1 MATGTYAPFIPQQY
15 FDNDGNV
22 LSGGSISTF
31 IAGTATPLATYSD
44 IGLTIQ
50 NANPIPLN
58 SAGKPT
64 SGAIFL
70 VPGRS
75 YKFVFKDS
83 SGATLLPTYDN
94 ISAIP
99 GSAAG
104 VDVTGTAGE
113 TLSAGQA
120 VYLSDGSAG
129 KQAGLWYRAD
139 SANTYSSTTP
149 EVGIVPNAIASLDS
163 GTIRKDGI
171 VTGMSSLTIGAVYYI
186 GTAGAIATT
195 APTNKRVIGQAD
207 TTASILVGVI
217 PNVQI
222 ITNQVAQGRL
232 TLTTGVPVSDAT
244 AATTVFY
251 APYAGNQI
259 ALYDGAAWQ
268 LVTFAQLSIAV
279 PATTSQM
286 YDVFVFSNAGVA
298 TLELLAWTNDTTRAT
313 ALVTQDGVLCKTGA
327 LTRRYVGSCRTTTV
341 SGQTEDSVTKR
352 YVWNY
357 NNRVR
362 RPLQRFET
370 TASWAY
376 TTATVRQANGA
387 AANQVDTITGVLET
401 IIDISLMVVAN
412 NSAAATLSAGI
423 GEDST
428 TTYAAGASANQGSTG
443 DMTLTARLTKYPASV
458 GRHFY
463 SWNEWSTAAGAT
475 TWVGARAAVGSTI
488 TAGLS
493 GWCEG

>member
-1 MATGTYAPFIPQQY
+1 
-15 FDNDGNV
+15 
-22 LSGGSISTF
+22 
-31 IAGTATPLATYSD
+31 
-44 IGLTIQ
+44 
-50 NANPIPLN
+50 
-58 SAGKPT
+58 
-64 SGAIFL
+64 
-70 VPGRS
+70 
-75 YKFVFKDS
+75 
-83 SGATLLPTYDN
+83 
-94 ISAIP
+94 
-99 GSAAG
+99 
-104 VDVTGTAGE
+104 
-113 TLSAGQA
+113 
-120 VYLSDGSAG
+120 
-129 KQAGLWYRAD
+129 
-139 SANTYSSTTP
+139 
-149 EVGIVPNAIASLDS
+149 AIASLDS

-186 GTAGAIATT
+186 GTAGAITTT